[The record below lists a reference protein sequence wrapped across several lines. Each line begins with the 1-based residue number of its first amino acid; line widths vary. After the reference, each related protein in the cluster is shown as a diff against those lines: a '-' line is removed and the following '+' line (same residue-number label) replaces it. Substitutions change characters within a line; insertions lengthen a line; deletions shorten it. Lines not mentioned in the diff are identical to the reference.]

1 MIHDPHIKEHEDLP
15 LTDNLQE
22 ALTDS
27 DCILIVTRHREH
39 TRLTLDQLKQHM
51 RTPIIIDGRNVWN
64 RQQALQKGFTFRGV
78 GQPRKGTTHL

>member
-27 DCILIVTRHREH
+27 DCILIVTRHREY
-39 TRLTLDQLKQHM
+39 TRLTLDQLKHYM
-51 RTPIIIDGRNVWN
+51 RTPIIIDGRNVWD
-64 RQQALQKGFTFRGV
+64 RHQAIEHGFTFRGV
-78 GQPRKGTTHL
+78 GLPRT